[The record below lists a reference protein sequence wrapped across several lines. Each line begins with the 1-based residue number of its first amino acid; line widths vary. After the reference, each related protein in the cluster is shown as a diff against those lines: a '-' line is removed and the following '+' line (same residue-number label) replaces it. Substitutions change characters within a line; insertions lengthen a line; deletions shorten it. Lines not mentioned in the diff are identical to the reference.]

1 METKILFNLTK
12 KEVASPATNMK
23 KILKNYKQQYK
34 IGLNKDEIQF
44 DLIKDANLMIF
55 GNP

>member
-1 METKILFNLTK
+1 MEAKIVFNQTKR
-12 KEVASPATNMK
+12 EAASPATNMK

-34 IGLNKDEIQF
+34 ISLNKDEIQF